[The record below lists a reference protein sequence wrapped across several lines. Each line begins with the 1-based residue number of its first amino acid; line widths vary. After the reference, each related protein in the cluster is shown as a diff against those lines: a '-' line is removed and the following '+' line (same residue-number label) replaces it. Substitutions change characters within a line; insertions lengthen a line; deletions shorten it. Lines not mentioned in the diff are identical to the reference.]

1 MIITLIFISGL
12 VSAHSVDLAW
22 EREEGSS
29 RGEEEDVTTTT
40 TRVQWRLEAGPTED
54 W

>member
-29 RGEEEDVTTTT
+29 RGEEDELTTT